1 MQPASAETTQ
11 ANNTIRRI
19 LTIAIAVGGSL
30 FFLWLAFSRI
40 HVDDVLDNLRQANPI
55 WIGIGFICTS
65 IAIVARSIRWR
76 ILLDSQLTVRQ
87 SFTIVSVGV
96 VTNLLPMRAGDILR
110 ASLLRRHGIPFVTG
124 LSSLIIENLQDI
136 LTVIALLVIAFN
148 RVTTIADEAIFVSQ
162 LFGILS
168 IIAVI
173 LLVWM
178 IRYPEHGR
186 SLIVRITAILPF
198 LERLN
203 GKQRFEEILRGVQP
217 LSKPQTFLQSILWT
231 GILWF
236 FNLAGFYAI
245 GLAFDFQGIDL
256 FLWTILS
263 VSLISLSIAIP
274 VSFAGIGAYQMAV
287 IIAGSMISVDIVDSL
302 VLGIT
307 VHGVTIFT
315 FVLWG
320 IISMGLMG
328 ISWGR
333 IMNLSSDVEPQ
344 PNPEFIK

>member
-1 MQPASAETTQ
+1 MQPTPAASPQ
-11 ANNTIRRI
+11 SNNTLRRI
-19 LTIAIAVGGSL
+19 LTIVIAVGGSL

-40 HVDDVLDNLRQANPI
+40 EVDDVLDNLSHTNPV
-55 WIGIGFICTS
+55 WIGVGFLCTS
-65 IAIVARSIRWR
+65 LSIVARSMRWR
-76 ILLDSQLTVRQ
+76 ILLDSQLTARQ
-87 SFTIVSVGV
+87 AFPIVSVGV

-110 ASLLRRHGIPFVTG
+110 ASLLRRHNIPFITG

-136 LTVIALLVIAFN
+136 LTVVVLLVIAFS

-162 LFGILS
+162 LFGGLS
-168 IIAVI
+168 VVVVI
-173 LLVWM
+173 LLIWM
-178 IRYPEHGR
+178 IRYPDHGR
-186 SLIVRITAILPF
+186 SLIDRITALMPI
-198 LERLN
+198 LERFN

-217 LSKPQTFLQSILWT
+217 LSNPQTFFQSILWT

-245 GLAFDFQGIDL
+245 GLAFHFQGVDL
-256 FLWTILS
+256 LLWTILS

-287 IIAGSMISVDIVDSL
+287 IIAGGMIGVDMVDSL

-307 VHGVTIFT
+307 VHGVTILT
-315 FVLWG
+315 FLLWG

-328 ISWGR
+328 MSWGR
-333 IMNLSSDVEPQ
+333 IVHLVGEVQTQ
-344 PNPEFIK
+344 PNP